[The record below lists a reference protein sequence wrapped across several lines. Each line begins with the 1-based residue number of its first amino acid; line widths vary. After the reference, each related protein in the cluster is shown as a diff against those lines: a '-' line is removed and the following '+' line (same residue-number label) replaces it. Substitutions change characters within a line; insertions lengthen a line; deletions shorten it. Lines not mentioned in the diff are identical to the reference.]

1 MKKKVLLMQP
11 IHEAGFRLLQDRFD
25 VVTASDPSEDTVA
38 REVLGASAL
47 VFRQYP
53 VTRRIIAAADCLK
66 VIGRHGVG
74 LDNIDLPAATA
85 RGIVVVNTPDANTN
99 SVAEHTLLAI
109 GALAKRIAFMDGAVR
124 QGQWMIRDRFGAVEL
139 EGKTL
144 GIIGLGRI
152 GSLVA
157 RKAMAGFGM
166 RVVWFDPSLLPD
178 SPTIPPGI
186 ERRES
191 MAKVL
196 READFVS
203 LHVPLTPATNG
214 LIGAAQLKMMKPG
227 AFLVNFARGEVVD
240 EAALYAALKERTI
253 AGAALDVY
261 APEPPKP
268 DNPLFALDNVL
279 LSPHS
284 SALTIEGAIRMA
296 VGVAEGVIDAL
307 EGRRPRFVVNP
318 EVYTRDGQAGR

>member
-1 MKKKVLLMQP
+1 MRKKVLLIQP
-11 IHEAGFRLLQDRFD
+11 IHEAGFRILQERFE
-25 VVTASDPSEDTVA
+25 VQVASDPSEETVV
-38 REVLGASAL
+38 REVGEASGL
-47 VFRQYP
+47 IFRQYP
-53 VTRRIIAAADCLK
+53 VTRRIIAAGGNLE

-74 LDNIDLPAATA
+74 LDNIDLSAATA
-85 RGIVVVNTPDANTN
+85 RGIVVLNTPDANTR

-109 GALAKRIAFMDGAVR
+109 GALAKRIAFMDKAVR
-124 QGQWMIRDRFGAVEL
+124 QGQWMVRDQFSAVDL
-139 EGKTL
+139 EGKIL

-157 RKAMAGFGM
+157 KKAMAAFDM
-166 RVVWFDPSLLPD
+166 RVVAFDPALPPNC
-178 SPTIPPGI
+178 PTIPPGV

-214 LIGAAQLKMMKPG
+214 LIGAAQLKMMKPA

-240 EAALYAALKERTI
+240 GAALYDALKEHSI

-261 APEPPKP
+261 APEPPEP
-268 DNPLFALDNVL
+268 DNALFSLDNVL

-296 VGVAEGVIDAL
+296 VGVAEGVVDAL

-318 EVYTRDGQAGR
+318 EVYAGR